1 MICLFKEKK
10 EEPVCTFEN
19 EQSVVVCDIAIG
31 KVREA
36 TSRAFGDAVQF
47 TPVKGAG
54 TRVEVG
60 PTVDT
65 ATFQEVTRQAIA
77 EASQQSTPLNQ

>member
-1 MICLFKEKK
+1 M
-10 EEPVCTFEN
+10 CTFEN
-19 EQSVVVCDIAIG
+19 DQSVLVCDVAIQ

-36 TSRAFGDAVQF
+36 TSHVFGEAIQF
-47 TPVKGAG
+47 TPVEGAG

-65 ATFQEVTRQAIA
+65 AAFQEVTRQAIA
-77 EASQQSTPLNQ
+77 AAQQKNTTSN